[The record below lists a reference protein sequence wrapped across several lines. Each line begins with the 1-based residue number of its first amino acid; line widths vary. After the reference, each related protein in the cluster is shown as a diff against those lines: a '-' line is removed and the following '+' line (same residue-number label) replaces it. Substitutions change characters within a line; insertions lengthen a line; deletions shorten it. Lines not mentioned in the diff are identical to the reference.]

1 MAQSPL
7 QPTSPKTI
15 ILALWPTARDE
26 QINYYT
32 AGYQTLYPSATILQ
46 LPQSTTGLN
55 RVLNDLLNTDEPS
68 FSFHDSEKSSAP
80 DARSNDIILHLFGDD
95 AASQASRLLS
105 AYQLRTQRPLPI
117 AAVIHD
123 STPSF
128 SLPSFQ
134 LLRRSPLTYLTAL
147 ISTLLILIWQFLRG
161 TLSIF
166 LPISTTTNA
175 TQIYVEVLPGDVQRC
190 YVLPEKKLMFSWSD
204 PAATTTTTMSQYG
217 DDDNEDDY
225 EDEDEIKDD
234 EATVAQRDDF
244 VVDRSRVGCGARGWS
259 GDQERYWAA
268 VEKAWEGKR

>member
-1 MAQSPL
+1 MAQWPL
-7 QPTSPKTI
+7 QPTSPTTI
-15 ILALWPTARDE
+15 ILALWPSARDD

-46 LPQSTTGLN
+46 LPQSTAGLN
-55 RVLNDLLNTDEPS
+55 RVLNDLLNTEESS
-68 FSFHDSEKSSAP
+68 FSFHDSEKLSVP
-80 DARSNDIILHLFGDD
+80 DARPNDIILHLFGDH

-105 AYQLRTQRPLPI
+105 AYQLRAQRPLPI

-134 LLRRSPLTYLTAL
+134 ILRRNPFTYLTAL
-147 ISTLLILIWQFLRG
+147 ISTLFILIWQFLRG

-166 LPISTTTNA
+166 LPIRTTTNA
-175 TQIYVEVLPGDVQRC
+175 ATIYVEVLPGDVQRC
-190 YVLPEKKLMFSWSD
+190 YVLPERNLMFSWSD
-204 PAATTTTTMSQYG
+204 PAAMTTTTSEYG
-217 DDDNEDDY
+217 DDDNEDDF
-225 EDEDEIKDD
+225 EDENETKDD

-268 VEKAWEGKR
+268 VERAWEGKR